1 MKVEIETTTAIPDL
15 MEVYNYLKDLE
26 TKGFTQTIEK
36 VQVQSIVHVLIKQ
49 LEWAIEDKIKKV
61 DNDLDFL
68 REEAEDMKMETG
80 ASFIKEAL

>member
-15 MEVYNYLKDLE
+15 MEVSNYLKGLYTEGADRI
-26 TKGFTQTIEK
+26 IENAMI
-36 VQVQSIVHVLIKQ
+36 QSKVHVLIKQ
-49 LEWAIEDKIKKV
+49 LEWAIEDKMKKV
-61 DNDLDFL
+61 DNDIDFL